1 MSYSSITS
9 IATNST
15 LVLMDDTK
23 QASSTNITSVPS
35 KEFHNETPKEPT
47 TGEYVVVAV
56 FMVFLLSI
64 LVGLLRL
71 MYKTR
76 GI

>member
-1 MSYSSITS
+1 MSYSSMTS

-23 QASSTNITSVPS
+23 QASATNITTVPS
-35 KEFHNETPKEPT
+35 KEFYNEQPKELASSD
-47 TGEYVVVAV
+47 YVIVTV

>member
-1 MSYSSITS
+1 MGYSSTMS

-15 LVLMDDTK
+15 LVLMDDAK
-23 QASSTNITSVPS
+23 QASSTNITNVPS
-35 KEFHNETPKEPT
+35 KEFYNETPKAPT
-47 TGEYVVVAV
+47 SSYYVIVTV

-64 LVGLLRL
+64 LVGLLQL